1 MLNAARA
8 LETLLNTN
16 EAFLKLKES
25 EVETIKEN
33 YDYMVYDRGSSIF
46 VEGEKPESLLC
57 LIEGK
62 VKIYQEG
69 VGGREQILRMAQPK
83 GFIGYRALFAEE
95 NYAAS
100 ARALEDCVVVSIPRI
115 VLTQIMVNNP
125 VFTQKMMMLMAK
137 ELGFANRRTVALTQK
152 HIRARLAE
160 SLLFLKET
168 YGYEEDGRTIHAYLS
183 RQDIAGLS
191 NMTTSNAIRTL
202 SNFATE
208 GILDIHGRRIKIRD
222 VNKLRKISDMG

>member
-1 MLNAARA
+1 MINATQSIIA
-8 LETLLNTN
+8 LLNTN
-16 EAFLKLKES
+16 EAFRQLKYS
-25 EVETIKEN
+25 EIQSIKKSHEVIN
-33 YDYMVYDRGSSIF
+33 YARGASIF
-46 VEGEKPESLLC
+46 LEGEKPESLLC

-69 VGGREQILRMAQPK
+69 VGGREQILRMAQPQ

-95 NYAAS
+95 DYAAS
-100 ARALEDCVVVSIPRI
+100 ARALEDCVVVSIPKI
-115 VLTQIMVNNP
+115 VLNQIMANNP
-125 VFTQKMMMLMAK
+125 MFTKKMMMLMAK

-152 HIRARLAE
+152 HVRARLAD

-168 YGYEEDGRTIHAYLS
+168 YGYEDDGKTIHAYLS

-208 GILDIHGRRIKIRD
+208 GILDIRGRRIKIRD
-222 VNKLRKISDMG
+222 INKLKKISDMG

>member
-1 MLNAARA
+1 MINATQAIIA
-8 LETLLNTN
+8 LLNTN
-16 EAFLKLKES
+16 EAFRQLKYS
-25 EVETIKEN
+25 EIQSIKKSHEVIN
-33 YDYMVYDRGSSIF
+33 YARGASIF
-46 VEGEKPESLLC
+46 LEGEKPESLLC

-69 VGGREQILRMAQPK
+69 VGGREQILRMAQPQ

-95 NYAAS
+95 DYAAS
-100 ARALEDCVVVSIPRI
+100 ARALEDCVVVSIPKI
-115 VLTQIMVNNP
+115 VLNQIMANNP
-125 VFTQKMMMLMAK
+125 MFTKKMMMLMAK

-152 HIRARLAE
+152 HVRARLAD

-168 YGYEEDGRTIHAYLS
+168 YGYEDDGKTIHAYLS

-208 GILDIHGRRIKIRD
+208 GILDIRGRRIKIRD
-222 VNKLRKISDMG
+222 INKLKKISDMG

>member
-1 MLNAARA
+1 MINATQAII
-8 LETLLNTN
+8 TLLNTN
-16 EAFLKLKES
+16 EAFRQLKYS
-25 EVETIKEN
+25 EIQSIKKSHEVIN
-33 YDYMVYDRGSSIF
+33 YARGASIF
-46 VEGEKPESLLC
+46 LEGEKPESLLC

-69 VGGREQILRMAQPK
+69 VGGREQILRMAQPQ

-95 NYAAS
+95 DYAAS
-100 ARALEDCVVVSIPRI
+100 ARALEDCVVVSIPKI
-115 VLTQIMVNNP
+115 VLNQIMANNP
-125 VFTQKMMMLMAK
+125 MFTKKMMMLMAK

-152 HIRARLAE
+152 HVRARLAD

-168 YGYEEDGRTIHAYLS
+168 YGYEDDGKTIHAYLS

-208 GILDIHGRRIKIRD
+208 GILDIRGRRIKIRD
-222 VNKLRKISDMG
+222 INKLKKISDMG

>member
-1 MLNAARA
+1 MINAAQAIIA
-8 LETLLNTN
+8 LLTTN
-16 EAFLKLKES
+16 EAFRQLKYS
-25 EVETIKEN
+25 EIQSIKKSHEVIN
-33 YDYMVYDRGSSIF
+33 YARGASIF
-46 VEGEKPESLLC
+46 LEGEKPESLLC

-69 VGGREQILRMAQPK
+69 VGGREQILRMAQPQ

-95 NYAAS
+95 DYAAS
-100 ARALEDCVVVSIPRI
+100 ARALEDCVVVSIPKI
-115 VLTQIMVNNP
+115 VLNQIMANNP
-125 VFTQKMMMLMAK
+125 MFTKKMMMLMAK

-152 HIRARLAE
+152 HVRARLAD

-168 YGYEEDGRTIHAYLS
+168 YGYEDDGKTIHAYLS

-202 SNFATE
+202 SNFASE
-208 GILDIHGRRIKIRD
+208 GILDVRGRRIKIRD
-222 VNKLRKISDMG
+222 VNKLKKISDMG